1 MMKAKLTTCI
11 KNFSN
16 FATDMSVVV
25 SFQIKAMTDGCV
37 IEGEVDQ
44 HENLLQ
50 STSRDDQHHS
60 AFGGLLAVR
69 KWMGLALA

>member
-1 MMKAKLTTCI
+1 MKAKLTTCI

-25 SFQIKAMTDGCV
+25 SFQIKAMIDGCV
-37 IEGEVDQ
+37 IEGEIDQ

-50 STSRDDQHHS
+50 GTSRDDQHHS
-60 AFGGLLAVR
+60 SFDGLSVAR